1 VDPRHSFFGRIRQ
14 THPASAI
21 RIATPHHPNYLV
33 SASLYIPSA
42 LGRQSRARQSK
53 NEPTALVFR
62 SGAPNSPTPRAVPI
76 ATPHHPNHPAP
87 PHASDSLRPQP
98 ACFHATKRNRDGAAR
113 SGAPNSPPRAILITT
128 PAPVHEHDPH
138 HYIKP
143 LVFTLPRNALPIPSF
158 ECGGAGVQCPRRR
171 AESRVVSSLFT
182 ASTVAYT
189 RSKIKLLTTQFTS
202 RYSSIG
208 TAASEQQIGTTTTT
222 MLSLPRARPTPLP
235 SKPNRT
241 WL

>member
-1 VDPRHSFFGRIRQ
+1 MRQ
-14 THPASAI
+14 THPV
-21 RIATPHHPNYLV
+21 RATPITTPHQPNYHV
-33 SASLYIPSA
+33 SALLRMLSA
-42 LGRQSRARQSK
+42 LAWKSRARQSK

-76 ATPHHPNHPAP
+76 ATPHHPNHPVP
-87 PHASDSLRPQP
+87 TTL
-98 ACFHATKRNRDGAAR
+98 ATQ
-113 SGAPNSPPRAILITT
+113 SGLNQRVFMQQNEIETVPLGRVHQTHPPRAILITT

-143 LVFTLPRNALPIPSF
+143 LVFRFPRNALPIPSF

-171 AESRVVSSLFT
+171 ADSRVVSSLFT
-182 ASTVAYT
+182 ASTVAYA

-208 TAASEQQIGTTTTT
+208 TAVSEQQIGTTTTT
-222 MLSLPRARPTPLP
+222 LSLPRARPTPLP

-241 WL
+241 RL